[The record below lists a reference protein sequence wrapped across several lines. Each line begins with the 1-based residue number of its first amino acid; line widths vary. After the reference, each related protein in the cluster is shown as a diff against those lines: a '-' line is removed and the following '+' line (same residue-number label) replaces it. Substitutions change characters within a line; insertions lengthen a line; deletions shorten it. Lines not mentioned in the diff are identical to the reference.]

1 MRGPRGI
8 MLCAWN
14 DQDGVTIVLIAVL
27 LVVFVAFTA
36 LAVDIS
42 HLYSVRNELQNAAD
56 AAALAGAQV
65 LYCPPACSPTCDPRT
80 CPSMGAAVNQAAND
94 MGGNIA
100 IANKSENVIV
110 EATWNAAAN
119 SGDVQRGHWS
129 MSARDFTADPSL
141 TAIPIANYTTAELD
155 SNRDA
160 DTGADLHYI
169 NAVKAKVWRQASPAN
184 SFFARIL
191 GFNSFALSAE
201 AVAYITFSGG
211 LEPFEV
217 KGAPIVICKQS
228 IVDVNGNLTCTIG
241 RMINSGNTAGTHNTA
256 GWSNFSQSPCNNP
269 STSDTRPIVCNG
281 NPLAIDFGV
290 GIGANGGEMQ
300 SVYSSLGDCWKNN
313 TSLDTDG
320 VNGPD
325 LPWAMTLP
333 VVDCGAGKN
342 VNGCPTVIG
351 AVSVNVIWMT
361 SVLSPGNGN
370 DPHFNYIPRKMA
382 NPITGTTWTCADDS
396 TEAKRKACW
405 SSFVTAFNLKNV
417 DDVGVTEADYDQ
429 KSIYFLPD
437 CTINLPAGPPGGT
450 NYGVQAWHPVLVN

>member
-1 MRGPRGI
+1 MRRPRSI
-8 MLCAWN
+8 MLCGWKN
-14 DQDGVTIVLIAVL
+14 QDGVTIVLIAVL

-42 HLYSVRNELQNAAD
+42 HLYAVRNELQNAAD
-56 AAALAGAQV
+56 AGALAATQV
-65 LYCPPACSPTCDPRT
+65 LYCPPACSPTCNPST

-94 MGGNIA
+94 MGGNVA

-141 TAIPIANYTTAELD
+141 AAIPIANYTTAELD

-169 NAVKAKVWRQASPAN
+169 NAVQVMVRRQVSPAN

-191 GFNSFALSAE
+191 GFNSFALSAR
-201 AVAYITFSGG
+201 AVAYVAYAAS
-211 LEPFEV
+211 LEPYTV
-217 KGAPIVICKQS
+217 KGGPIVICRQS

-256 GWSNFSQSPCNNP
+256 GWSDLDQ
-269 STSDTRPIVCNG
+269 TSCG
-281 NPLAIDFGV
+281 NPKQSDMLAMVCVGNDQPLEFGKGV
-290 GIGANGGEMQ
+290 SANGGQ
-300 SVYSSLGDCWKNN
+300 KQPVYDALGNCWRNN
-313 TSLDTDG
+313 ADTNGDG
-320 VNGPD
+320 RPD
-325 LPWAMTLP
+325 VPWAMTLP
-333 VVDCGAGKN
+333 VVDCGDSNN
-342 VNGCPTVIG
+342 VNGCPTVVG

-361 SVLSPGNGN
+361 DILSPGNGS
-370 DPHFNYIPRKMA
+370 DPHFNYIPRSMA

-405 SSFVTAFNLKNV
+405 NSFVAAFHLKNV
-417 DDVGVTEADYDQ
+417 DDVGVTEADYAQ

-437 CTINLPAGPPGGT
+437 CTVNTPIGSTGGA
-450 NYGVQAWHPVLVN
+450 NYGIQSWHPVLVN